1 MSISKKIA
9 FVHDRLY
16 YIAWAE
22 RVFFDIIRDTIS
34 QDTNK
39 SVEYKIFT
47 MFSDKKQLYIQGQ
60 HIDII
65 PALPGRLFAVFVFFD
80 KHKIRGLSK
89 LLDYRNLMFWYPI
102 LIRILQRKIK
112 QYQAHDIV
120 ISSFAVAKNI
130 ANTDGNIPTTLYAQ
144 SPFMYIHNHYLSNL
158 RKLRAPIRQIYQFA
172 RSYLLPRDLKP
183 RAYHHIYTNSHYTGK
198 LIQEI
203 YGFTSTTQYPKLDPV
218 FFDYPSY
225 DTRSD
230 YFIFVGR
237 LVTFSKSVDIIIQA
251 FNRTGHR
258 LKIIG
263 AGPDEQY
270 LRSIAKDNIEFL
282 WRIQDPRERCEII
295 WKAKGLVNITLESF
309 GYVTAESLC
318 LGTPVIWYNQWAT
331 PELVQDKNNGI
342 LIDAQTIDALVW
354 AIQNFTTYSR
364 DHKTIARNAKH
375 TFDKSD
381 LCFEIR

>member
-1 MSISKKIA
+1 MNTQTKIA

-16 YIAWAE
+16 YIAGAE
-22 RVFFDIIRDTIS
+22 RVFFDIIRDTLS
-34 QDTNK
+34 KNNNK
-39 SVEYKIFT
+39 AVQYKIFT
-47 MFSDKKQLYIQGQ
+47 MFSDKKELYIDGAT
-60 HIDII
+60 IPII
-65 PALPGRLFAVFVFFD
+65 SALPRRIFALFVFFD
-80 KHKIRGLSK
+80 KHKVRGLSK

-112 QYQAHDIV
+112 HYQANEII
-120 ISSFAVAKNI
+120 ISSFAVAKNV
-130 ANTDGNIPTTLYAQ
+130 ADASGKIPTILYAQ

-158 RKLRAPIRQIYQFA
+158 SKLRSPIRQIYQFA

-183 RAYHHIYTNSHYTGK
+183 RIYHHIYTNSHYTSK
-198 LIQEI
+198 LIQDI
-203 YGFTSTTQYPKLDPV
+203 YGLSSTVQYPKLDPV
-218 FFDYPSY
+218 FFDYPGY

-237 LVTFSKSVDIIIQA
+237 LVTFSKSVDIIINA
-251 FNRTGHR
+251 FNHTRHV

-270 LRSIAKDNIEFL
+270 LRSIANSNIEFL
-282 WRIQDPRERCEII
+282 GWIDDPRERCEII

-318 LGTPVIWYNQWAT
+318 LGTPVIWYNQGAT
-331 PELVQDKNNGI
+331 PELVQDKDNGI
-342 LIDAQTIDALVW
+342 LVDTQTVDNLVW
-354 AIQNFTTYSR
+354 VTQDMSQQER
-364 DHKTIARNAKH
+364 DHKTIARDAKDM
-375 TFDKSD
+375 FDKSD